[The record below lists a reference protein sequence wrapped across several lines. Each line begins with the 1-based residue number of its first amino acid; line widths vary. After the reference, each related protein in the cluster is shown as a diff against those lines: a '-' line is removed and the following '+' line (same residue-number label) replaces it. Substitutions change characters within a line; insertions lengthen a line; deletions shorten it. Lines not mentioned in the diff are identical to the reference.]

1 MLELLD
7 IMNLSQYQAT
17 FSEEMI
23 SGEILVE
30 LDDRDLENDL
40 GVRSKIHRVRL
51 MKIINGHHS
60 ARNILDGEN
69 PYDL

>member
-7 IMNLSQYQAT
+7 IMNLSQYKTKFAD
-17 FSEEMI
+17 EMI

-30 LDDRDLENDL
+30 LDDKDLENDL

-69 PYDL
+69 PYEL